1 MLTVPSL
8 AAITFPSFLFK
19 NQNLLCLALPHD
31 FAGNFSVGHQRQ
43 TDFNLAVATDEQD
56 IRQSYLIPNVSRK
69 FFNPDNVPFGHTV
82 LLSAGS
88 NYCIL
93 HKFLDRKST
102 RLNSSH

>member
-56 IRQSYLIPNVSRK
+56 IRQSYLITHVSRK
-69 FFNPDNVPFGHTV
+69 FFNPDNVPFGHKV
-82 LLSAGS
+82 LLSSG
-88 NYCIL
+88 YIYFIL
-93 HKFLDRKST
+93 NLFFL
-102 RLNSSH
+102 

>member
-1 MLTVPSL
+1 MLTVASL

-19 NQNLLCLALPHD
+19 NQNLLCLALPDD

-69 FFNPDNVPFGHTV
+69 FFNPDNVPFGHAV

-88 NYCIL
+88 NHCIL
-93 HKFLDRKST
+93 HKFFLKIF
-102 RLNSSH
+102 L